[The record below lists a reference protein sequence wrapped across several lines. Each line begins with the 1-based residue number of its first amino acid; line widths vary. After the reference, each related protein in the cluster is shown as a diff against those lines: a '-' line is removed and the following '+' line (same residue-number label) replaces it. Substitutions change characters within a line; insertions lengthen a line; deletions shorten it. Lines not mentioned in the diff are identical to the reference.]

1 MEAGLALLILETH
14 QNEIYG
20 VIINMKIKSNIGL
33 LMLVSLLNL
42 GVGEYILLGG
52 NEEAAS
58 LSD

>member
-14 QNEIYG
+14 RNKRYG

-52 NEEAAS
+52 NEEATS